1 MQIEIYLKK
10 NIKQTAKSLIR
21 IHKTKNIYKLY
32 EYYGINIIYGNF
44 KIKGCFFMNGNKY
57 FVAINKKLSIKKKEI
72 ILIHE
77 FAHFI
82 FHQNYLL
89 HR

>member
-1 MQIEIYLKK
+1 MQIEVYLKK
-10 NIKQTAKSLIR
+10 NIKQTAKNLIR

-44 KIKGCFFMNGNKY
+44 NK
-57 FVAINKKLSIKKKEI
+57 NLSTKKKEI

-82 FHQNYLL
+82 FHKNYLL

>member
-1 MQIEIYLKK
+1 MRN
-10 NIKQTAKSLIR
+10 NIKQTAKNLIR
-21 IHKTKNIYKLY
+21 LHNTKDIYKLY

-44 KIKGCFFMNGNKY
+44 KLKGCSFMNGNPY

>member
-1 MQIEIYLKK
+1 MRN
-10 NIKQTAKSLIR
+10 NIKQTAKNLIR
-21 IHKTKNIYKLY
+21 LHNTKDIYKLY
-32 EYYGINIIYGNF
+32 EYYRINIIDGKL
-44 KIKGCFFMNGNKY
+44 KIKGCFFMNGNNY

-82 FHQNYLL
+82 FHKNYLL

>member
-1 MQIEIYLKK
+1 MK
-10 NIKQTAKSLIR
+10 NKIKQTAKKLIR
-21 IHKTKNIYKLY
+21 LHNTKDIYKLY

-44 KIKGCFFMNGNKY
+44 KIKGCFFMNGNNY

-82 FHQNYLL
+82 FHKNYLL

>member
-1 MQIEIYLKK
+1 MKK
-10 NIKQTAKSLIR
+10 NIKQTAKNLIKFHR
-21 IHKTKNIYKLY
+21 TKNIYKLY
-32 EYYGINIIYGNF
+32 EYYGINIIYGNL
-44 KIKGCFFMNGNKY
+44 KIKGCFFMDRNHYFITLNK
-57 FVAINKKLSIKKKEI
+57 NLSTKKKEI

>member
-1 MQIEIYLKK
+1 MQIEVYLKK
-10 NIKQTAKSLIR
+10 NIKKTAKNLIR

-44 KIKGCFFMNGNKY
+44 KIKGCFFMNGNNY

-82 FHQNYLL
+82 FHKNYLL

>member
-1 MQIEIYLKK
+1 
-10 NIKQTAKSLIR
+10 
-21 IHKTKNIYKLY
+21 
-32 EYYGINIIYGNF
+32 
-44 KIKGCFFMNGNKY
+44 MNGNNY

>member
-1 MQIEIYLKK
+1 MKN
-10 NIKQTAKSLIR
+10 NIKQTAKNLIR
-21 IHKTKNIYKLY
+21 LHNTKDIYKLY
-32 EYYGINIIYGNF
+32 EYYGINIIYG
-44 KIKGCFFMNGNKY
+44 KLEIKGCFFMNGNNY
-57 FVAINKKLSIKKKEI
+57 FVAINKKLSIKKREI